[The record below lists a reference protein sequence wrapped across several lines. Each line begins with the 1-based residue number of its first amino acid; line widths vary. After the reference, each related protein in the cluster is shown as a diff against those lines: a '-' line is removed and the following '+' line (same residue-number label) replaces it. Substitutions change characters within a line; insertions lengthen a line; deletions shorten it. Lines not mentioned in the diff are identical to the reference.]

1 MTKTHKTKAIKAI
14 EQACGCKISEF
25 NSDAFGPLIM
35 NAMDRSDDL
44 DDLEL
49 SLRAE
54 LHYATWAL
62 DAIRKIN
69 QDASKQSE
77 HPRNKP

>member
-1 MTKTHKTKAIKAI
+1 MTKAHKTKAIKAI

-25 NSDAFGPLIM
+25 QSDAFGPLIM

-44 DDLEL
+44 DDLAL

-54 LHYATWAL
+54 LDYVAL
-62 DAIRKIN
+62 AMYAIRRIN
-69 QDASKQSE
+69 QDA
-77 HPRNKP
+77 